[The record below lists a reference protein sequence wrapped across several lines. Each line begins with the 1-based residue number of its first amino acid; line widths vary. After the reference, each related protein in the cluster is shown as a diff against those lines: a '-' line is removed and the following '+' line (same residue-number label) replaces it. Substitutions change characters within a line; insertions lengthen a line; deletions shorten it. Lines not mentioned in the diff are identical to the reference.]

1 MGTQS
6 LPQLSNTS
14 SQNHTHRKE
23 CNDKCPIC
31 LQDFEIP
38 CLLDKCFHQFCI
50 FCILQWAEITASCP
64 LCKSSFN
71 TFVYDVKSST
81 DYKIYLYHVDH
92 ARNLKKKKSQISI
105 PVQFPLTEA
114 HAKRRLLYYRS
125 GRVIHSELAL
135 LFSRLQRDLQS
146 SDSRKK
152 MLLFKAE
159 EWIIR
164 ELQALLEEQDVLLL
178 HQFILSLLE
187 EGHTLEK
194 CLEALRPF
202 LFEKTERF
210 VCELARYLLT
220 NVSSIGRYDL
230 MNVMQEDEG
239 VMTQILSENS
249 KKESTY
255 EIEENVNNN
264 NTAIC

>member
-71 TFVYDVKSST
+71 TLVYDIKSPT

-92 ARNLKKKKSQISI
+92 ARNLKKKSQISI

>member
-1 MGTQS
+1 MQET
-6 LPQLSNTS
+6 
-14 SQNHTHRKE
+14 
-23 CNDKCPIC
+23 
-31 LQDFEIP
+31 
-38 CLLDKCFHQFCI
+38 
-50 FCILQWAEITASCP
+50 
-64 LCKSSFN
+64 
-71 TFVYDVKSST
+71 Y
-81 DYKIYLYHVDH
+81 
-92 ARNLKKKKSQISI
+92 KKKKSQISI
-105 PVQFPLTEA
+105 PVQFPLTDA

-125 GRVIHSELAL
+125 GRVIYTELAV
-135 LFSRLQRDLQS
+135 LFSKLQRDLQS

-152 MLLFKAE
+152 TLLFKAE

-194 CLEALRPF
+194 CLEALSPF

-210 VCELARYLLT
+210 VSELARYLLT

-230 MNVMQEDEG
+230 MNVIQEDEG
-239 VMTQILSENS
+239 VMNPILSENS
-249 KKESTY
+249 NKESTN

-264 NTAIC
+264 NDNNIRICNTSSNNGSDVIVIE